1 MKISSLLNEAE
12 KTNSGTAMAVPIDK
26 DLIYRARNKYPGY
39 SAEQSM
45 ILLLADE
52 MKNQEQTDTTQNR
65 LIDTQKRENERL
77 RGAITDL
84 GQELQ
89 DFEQQSQ
96 ETDREVERLK
106 QLSGKLSQGG
116 AETQIKAK
124 VSADDLEKMQKD
136 LEALKAKPG
145 IDSEKVKELEVQI
158 KQMANSPSFDNNEL
172 NRVQQV
178 LNALNSKQAVSDD
191 LYQKAFNQLQ
201 QTQEKLDAK
210 EERFKNYISTTGREV
225 RTSSKE
231 IKTGAEE
238 MKKYADIVQGYK
250 SQLDTSSKEIKK
262 YADIVQ
268 GYKSQIDN
276 FDKEVNKLDKE
287 KDIIIQLRAGVQ
299 QDAQTISDMK
309 DEISA
314 KLDLIN
320 DVTRK
325 FTGKPDQ
332 AQNDPT
338 MSVRPGSGPNADILG
353 TLAKGSGD
361 EKNITKG
368 AEQMLGRKLAEGNSR
383 PIRPL
388 QKYDNPKYDEWIN
401 KHLPALVQI
410 FKNKYWRELEKTD
423 RQYSDEQI
431 HYIVEKYTPMLYNLA
446 DEDTP
451 LTEKQVN
458 NWLVVVKSKL
468 WEQPVENQLELFTE
482 SLDKT
487 YVRMLDKI
495 IGLPYI

>member
-158 KQMANSPSFDNNEL
+158 KQMANSSSFDNNEL

-210 EERFKNYISTTGREV
+210 EERFKNYISTKGNEV
-225 RTSSKE
+225 RTSSE
-231 IKTGAEE
+231 
-238 MKKYADIVQGYK
+238 
-250 SQLDTSSKEIKK
+250 EIKK

-276 FDKEVNKLDKE
+276 FDKEVKKLDKE
-287 KDIIIQLRAGVQ
+287 KDIILQLRAGVQ

-388 QKYDNPKYDEWIN
+388 QKYDNPKYDEWIS

-451 LTEKQVN
+451 LTAQQVN

>member
-1 MKISSLLNEAE
+1 
-12 KTNSGTAMAVPIDK
+12 
-26 DLIYRARNKYPGY
+26 
-39 SAEQSM
+39 
-45 ILLLADE
+45 
-52 MKNQEQTDTTQNR
+52 

-210 EERFKNYISTTGREV
+210 EKRFKKYISTKGNEV
-225 RTSSKE
+225 RTSSE
-231 IKTGAEE
+231 
-238 MKKYADIVQGYK
+238 
-250 SQLDTSSKEIKK
+250 EIKK

-276 FDKEVNKLDKE
+276 FDKEVKKLDTE

-353 TLAKGSGD
+353 TLAKGSED
-361 EKNITKG
+361 EKTITKG

-431 HYIVEKYTPMLYNLA
+431 HYVVEKYTPMLYNLA

-451 LTEKQVN
+451 LTAQQVN

-487 YVRMLDKI
+487 YSRMLDKI